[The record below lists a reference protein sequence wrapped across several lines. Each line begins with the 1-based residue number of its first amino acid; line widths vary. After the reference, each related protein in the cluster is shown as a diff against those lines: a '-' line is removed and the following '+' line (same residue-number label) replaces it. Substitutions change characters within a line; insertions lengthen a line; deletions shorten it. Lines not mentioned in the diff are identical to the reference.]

1 MIPQDITQ
9 PLKDTLGKANDVL
22 VLLPQNAGQEM
33 VASALGLHQV
43 LVEAGKNVL
52 IASPS
57 KLSESSR
64 ALPGAEAIADKIG
77 NRNLVISLKVD
88 KRDSIDKVSYNLDE
102 TDQVFNLIIQ
112 PKQGN
117 PPLKKDQV
125 SFSYSGAQ
133 ADLIFTVGANRLEDL
148 GEFYEAERKLFTDT
162 KTVAINRYQ
171 SATFADFQ
179 ITDTQASGHAELTY
193 ELVKALNLSL
203 TAPAATAFLIGIDL
217 ATNNL
222 SHPTMTADTL
232 ERVATLLRA
241 GGVRQAAKIGLSS
254 PSMPQPKI
262 EPVIAP
268 AQPQVIQPVPTNGST
283 TSVPQDWLQPK
294 IYKSSTPSG
303 E

>member
-9 PLKDTLGKANDVL
+9 PLKTTLDKGSEIF
-22 VLLPQNAGQEM
+22 VLLPLNAGQEM
-33 VASALGLHQV
+33 VASALGLYQV
-43 LVEAGKNVL
+43 LLEAGKNVI

-57 KLSESSR
+57 KLSDSSR
-64 ALPGAEAIADKIG
+64 SLPGADQITTKIG

-102 TDQVFNLIIQ
+102 TSQVFNLIIQ

-125 SFSYSGAQ
+125 NFSYSGAQ

-148 GEFYEAERKLFTDT
+148 GEFYETERKLFTDA
-162 KTVAINRYQ
+162 KTVAINRFQ

-179 ITDTQASGHAELTY
+179 ITDTQVSGHAELTY

-203 TAPAATAFLIGIDL
+203 TSDAATAFLTGIDV
-217 ATNNL
+217 ATNHL
-222 SHPTMTADTL
+222 QQPTMSPDTL
-232 ERVATLLRA
+232 ERMASLMRA
-241 GGVRQAAKIGLSS
+241 GGVRQSNVG
-254 PSMPQPKI
+254 MPGATVQKSV
-262 EPVIAP
+262 PVSTP
-268 AQPQVIQPVPTNGST
+268 PTSTTVPQPVPVVSDAP
-283 TSVPQDWLQPK
+283 VPEEWLQPK
-294 IYKSSTPSG
+294 IYKSSAPVN